1 MFRII
6 SLFLLS
12 FSLSAGSITLRVVDV
27 YDGDTIK
34 VDMSILPHP
43 LSKMS
48 VRLKNIDTPELRG
61 KCEKEKQLA
70 KQAKAR
76 LKDLTQNHQY
86 IKIDNVE
93 WDKYGGRILGNVV
106 INGKDVSE
114 VLISEGLGRKYNGE
128 AKKSWCN

>member
-1 MFRII
+1 MFRIL

-12 FSLSAGSITLRVVDV
+12 FSVYADSITLRVVSV

-34 VDMSILPHP
+34 CSTALLPYP
-43 LSKMS
+43 LSNIS

-76 LKDLTQNHQY
+76 LKELTQNSHY

-93 WDKYGGRILGNVV
+93 WDKYGGRILGNVIV
-106 INGKDVSE
+106 NGKDVSAI
-114 VLISEGLGRKYNGE
+114 LISEGLGRKYNGE